1 MSYCNK
7 QVPRKT
13 AMGPQP
19 THQTWPLLPRLW
31 NGDLPKDKG
40 MEDATPDLSLP
51 ILCLWRCSP
60 HSGRHFGVA
69 GLRPTPG
76 GGVFAGGILETHV
89 GFVDFLCDPQICFKR
104 NTLGGHEF
112 FLLRKRKNHQLR
124 TFF

>member
-60 HSGRHFGVA
+60 HSGRHLEEEYLQVEFWKPMSALLIFSVIHKSV
-69 GLRPTPG
+69 LKE
-76 GGVFAGGILETHV
+76 ILWVVTNSFYSER
-89 GFVDFLCDPQICFKR
+89 GKIS
-104 NTLGGHEF
+104 
-112 FLLRKRKNHQLR
+112 
-124 TFF
+124 